1 MGPGVVLMGTHGM
14 TPPVVRRELGIS
26 YSLLAF
32 TLLACASLARDHGTI
47 IVAHL
52 EANQLTQALEQGAF
66 SLIVTVFLYGN
77 LVYQVTRIGHLRRQ
91 QRHRP
96 APRAELERVYESE
109 APRLALLL
117 PSYNEEERV
126 VRQALLSAAL
136 QEYPNRRVILLIDD
150 QPGSRNADSAGTL
163 YAARSLPGELTER
176 LVTPAMHFR
185 AELEAFAQRRAEG
198 PLDSSEETQRVAALY
213 AEAAAWLEAEAA
225 NTPEHD
231 HTDRHFIRLVLVDPA
246 GRHRQRMIELETS
259 IQRGRALD
267 RAELEREYRRLATL
281 FDVEITSFERKRY
294 VNLSHEPNKAMNLN
308 SYIGLMGGS
317 YREVERLDGIHLEPA
332 RPGAADITVPNAT
345 YLVTLDA
352 DTLLASDY
360 TLRLVYL
367 MERPENQR
375 VAVAQTPY
383 SAVPGPDGALER
395 IAGATTDIQYI
406 IHQGFSWHDAAFW
419 VGANA
424 CLRKAALDDLKQ
436 VEQERGFAVYHF
448 ISDRTVIEDTE
459 SSVDLIAKGWT
470 LHNYPARLAYSA
482 TPADFGALLIQRRR
496 WANGGLLILPKL
508 LCYLRYRPWC
518 LGKLAEAIM
527 RVHYLTSI
535 AGVNLGLLIL
545 LIYPFEY
552 PMQQLWLP
560 LAASPYFVLYGWD
573 LVQLGYR
580 KADVVRAYAL
590 NLLLLPVNL
599 AGVCKSLH
607 QAVTGVKAP
616 FGRTPKV
623 RGRTAVPAAY
633 LLAEFGVMILAAAM
647 VVVDLGNARW
657 SHALFGTVN
666 LTLLA
671 YAMIRFIGVAAVL
684 EDLRVP
690 WFRPMVAARRG

>member
-1 MGPGVVLMGTHGM
+1 M
-14 TPPVVRRELGIS
+14 
-26 YSLLAF
+26 LAL
-32 TLLACASLARDHGTI
+32 TLLTCALLARDHGTI
-47 IVAHL
+47 LLAHL
-52 EANQLTQALEQGAF
+52 DANQLAHAVEQGAF
-66 SLIVTVFLYGN
+66 SLIVVVFLYGN

-91 QRHRP
+91 QCHRP
-96 APRAELERVYESE
+96 ATDLELERVYQGET
-109 APRLALLL
+109 PPLVLLI
-117 PSYNEEERV
+117 PSYKEEERV

-136 QEYPNRRVILLIDD
+136 QEYPNRRVVLLIDD
-150 QPGSRNADSAGTL
+150 PPEPRDVDSAL
-163 YAARSLPGELTER
+163 SLCAARSLPGELSER
-176 LVTPAMHFR
+176 LANPAMRFR
-185 AELEAFAQRRAEG
+185 AELEAFAQRRAQG
-198 PLDSSEETQRVAALY
+198 PVNGSEETRRVVALY

-225 NTPEHD
+225 DTPERD
-231 HTDRHFIRLVLVDPA
+231 HTDRHFIRLVLLDPA
-246 GRHRQRMIELETS
+246 GRHRQRATELKTS
-259 IQRGRALD
+259 IRRGMPLD
-267 RAELEREYRRLATL
+267 RAGLEREYRRLATL

-308 SYIGLMGGS
+308 SYIGLLGRA
-317 YREVERLDGIHLEPA
+317 YREVERLDGIHLEA
-332 RPGAADITVPNAT
+332 AEPGAAHVIVPDAT

-360 TLRLVYL
+360 ALRLVHL
-367 MERPENQR
+367 LQQPENER

-383 SAVPGPDGALER
+383 SAVPGPDGELER

-406 IHQGFSWHDAAFW
+406 IHQGFSGHDAAFW

-424 CLRKAALDDLKQ
+424 CLRKAALDDLER
-436 VEQERGFAVYHF
+436 VEQERGFAVYRF

-482 TPADFGALLIQRRR
+482 TPPDFGALLIQRRR

-508 LCYLRYRPWC
+508 LGYLSCRPWR
-518 LGKLAEAIM
+518 LRKLAEAMM
-527 RVHYLTSI
+527 RVHYLASI
-535 AGVNLGLLIL
+535 ASVNLGLLML
-545 LIYPFEY
+545 LVYPFEY

-560 LAASPYFVLYGWD
+560 LSALPYFLLYGLD

-580 KADVVRAYAL
+580 KADVARAYAL

-607 QAVTGVKAP
+607 QAVTGVKTP

-623 RGRTAVPAAY
+623 HGRTAVPAAY
-633 LLAEFGVMILAAAM
+633 LLAEFGLVILAAAI

-657 SHALFGTVN
+657 FHAFFVTVN
-666 LTLLA
+666 LALLV
-671 YAMIRFIGVAAVL
+671 YAIVHFIGFAAVL

-690 WFRPMVAARRG
+690 KARPMVPARRG